1 MRKIMILFVASIVI
15 VLSGCFVFAAEV
27 SHIDV
32 IETVEKSKS
41 KTESIVINEKTKNV
55 VLDTSLYDKSNYSI
69 VNDIYIV
76 ESRQDSTLAPNEVVL
91 EYKILMIAQ
100 RKDLY
105 TMEELGDTTTIKFS
119 SELTWI
125 DINGNSLS
133 NFQDYLDVWKNK
145 TVTRKSIDPEYF
157 NIKVRYG
164 SNVRILDSDSQEYQ
178 NEYLD
183 TGEQYY

>member
-69 VNDIYIV
+69 INDIYIV

-91 EYKILMIAQ
+91 EYNDKFA
-100 RKDLY
+100 
-105 TMEELGDTTTIKFS
+105 TEVSELGDTTTIKFS

-133 NFQDYLDVWKNK
+133 SFQDYLDVWKNK

>member
-1 MRKIMILFVASIVI
+1 MRKIMILFVVSIVI

-41 KTESIVINEKTKNV
+41 KTELIVINEKTKNV

-91 EYKILMIAQ
+91 EYNDKFA
-100 RKDLY
+100 
-105 TMEELGDTTTIKFS
+105 TEVSELGDTTTIKFS

-133 NFQDYLDVWKNK
+133 NFQDYLDVWKSK

>member
-55 VLDTSLYDKSNYSI
+55 VLDTSLYDQSNYSI

-91 EYKILMIAQ
+91 EYNDKFA
-100 RKDLY
+100 
-105 TMEELGDTTTIKFS
+105 TEVSELGDTTTIKFS
-119 SELTWI
+119 SELTWL

>member
-1 MRKIMILFVASIVI
+1 MRKITILFVASIVI

-91 EYKILMIAQ
+91 EYNDKFA
-100 RKDLY
+100 
-105 TMEELGDTTTIKFS
+105 TEVSELGDTTTIKFS

>member
-32 IETVEKSKS
+32 IETEEKSKS
-41 KTESIVINEKTKNV
+41 KTESIVINDKTKNV

-91 EYKILMIAQ
+91 EYNDKFA
-100 RKDLY
+100 
-105 TMEELGDTTTIKFS
+105 TEVSELGDTTTIKFS

-133 NFQDYLDVWKNK
+133 NFQDYLDVWKSK

>member
-91 EYKILMIAQ
+91 EYNDKFA
-100 RKDLY
+100 
-105 TMEELGDTTTIKFS
+105 TEVSELGDTITIKFS

>member
-76 ESRQDSTLAPNEVVL
+76 ESRQDSTLAPNEVIL
-91 EYKILMIAQ
+91 EYNDKFA
-100 RKDLY
+100 
-105 TMEELGDTTTIKFS
+105 TEVSELGDTTTIKFS

-145 TVTRKSIDPEYF
+145 TVTQKSIDPEYF

>member
-32 IETVEKSKS
+32 TETVEKSKS

-91 EYKILMIAQ
+91 EYNDKFA
-100 RKDLY
+100 
-105 TMEELGDTTTIKFS
+105 TEVSELGDTTTIKFS

>member
-27 SHIDV
+27 SRIDV

-91 EYKILMIAQ
+91 EYNDKFA
-100 RKDLY
+100 
-105 TMEELGDTTTIKFS
+105 TEVSELGDTTTIKFS

-133 NFQDYLDVWKNK
+133 NFQDYLDAWKNK

-164 SNVRILDSDSQEYQ
+164 SNVRILDSDSLEYQ

>member
-1 MRKIMILFVASIVI
+1 M
-15 VLSGCFVFAAEV
+15 
-27 SHIDV
+27 
-32 IETVEKSKS
+32 
-41 KTESIVINEKTKNV
+41 

-91 EYKILMIAQ
+91 EYNDKFA
-100 RKDLY
+100 
-105 TMEELGDTTTIKFS
+105 TEVSELGDTTTIKFS

-125 DINGNSLS
+125 DINGNSIS

>member
-91 EYKILMIAQ
+91 EYNYKF
-100 RKDLY
+100 
-105 TMEELGDTTTIKFS
+105 TTEVSELGDTTTIKFS

>member
-41 KTESIVINEKTKNV
+41 KTESIVINDKTKNV

-91 EYKILMIAQ
+91 EYNDKFA
-100 RKDLY
+100 
-105 TMEELGDTTTIKFS
+105 TEVSELGDTTTIKFS

-133 NFQDYLDVWKNK
+133 NFQDYLAVWKNK

>member
-55 VLDTSLYDKSNYSI
+55 VLDTSLYDQSNYSI

-91 EYKILMIAQ
+91 EYNDKFA
-100 RKDLY
+100 
-105 TMEELGDTTTIKFS
+105 TEVSELGDTTTIKFT

>member
-55 VLDTSLYDKSNYSI
+55 VLDTSLYDQSNYSI

-91 EYKILMIAQ
+91 EYNDKFA
-100 RKDLY
+100 
-105 TMEELGDTTTIKFS
+105 TEVSELGDTTTIKFS

-133 NFQDYLDVWKNK
+133 NFQDYLDAWKNK

-164 SNVRILDSDSQEYQ
+164 SNVRILDSDSLEYQ

>member
-1 MRKIMILFVASIVI
+1 MRKIIILFVASIVI

-91 EYKILMIAQ
+91 EYNDKFA
-100 RKDLY
+100 
-105 TMEELGDTTTIKFS
+105 TEVSELGDTTTIRFS

>member
-1 MRKIMILFVASIVI
+1 MRKIIILFVASIVI

-41 KTESIVINEKTKNV
+41 KTESIVINVKTKNV

-91 EYKILMIAQ
+91 EYNDKFA
-100 RKDLY
+100 
-105 TMEELGDTTTIKFS
+105 TEVSELGDTTTIKFS

>member
-1 MRKIMILFVASIVI
+1 MRKIMILFVVSIVI

-41 KTESIVINEKTKNV
+41 KTELIVINEKTKNV
-55 VLDTSLYDKSNYSI
+55 VLDTSLYDQSNYSI

-91 EYKILMIAQ
+91 EYNDKFA
-100 RKDLY
+100 
-105 TMEELGDTTTIKFS
+105 TEVSELGDTTTIKFS

>member
-91 EYKILMIAQ
+91 EYNDKFA
-100 RKDLY
+100 
-105 TMEELGDTTTIKFS
+105 TEVSELGDTTTIRFS

-133 NFQDYLDVWKNK
+133 NFQDYLDAWKNK

-164 SNVRILDSDSQEYQ
+164 SNVRILDSDSLEYQ

>member
-1 MRKIMILFVASIVI
+1 MRKIMILFVVSIVI

-41 KTESIVINEKTKNV
+41 KTELIVINEKTKNV

-91 EYKILMIAQ
+91 EYNDKFA
-100 RKDLY
+100 
-105 TMEELGDTTTIKFS
+105 TEVSELGDTTTIRFS

-133 NFQDYLDVWKNK
+133 NFQDYLDVWKSK

>member
-91 EYKILMIAQ
+91 EYNDTFA
-100 RKDLY
+100 
-105 TMEELGDTTTIKFS
+105 TEVSELGDTTTIKFS

-133 NFQDYLDVWKNK
+133 NFQDYLDAWKNK

-164 SNVRILDSDSQEYQ
+164 SNVRILDSDSLEYQ

>member
-41 KTESIVINEKTKNV
+41 KTESIVINDKTKNV

-91 EYKILMIAQ
+91 EYNDKFA
-100 RKDLY
+100 
-105 TMEELGDTTTIKFS
+105 TEVSELGDTTTIRFS

>member
-41 KTESIVINEKTKNV
+41 KTESIVINEKTKSV

-91 EYKILMIAQ
+91 EYNDKFA
-100 RKDLY
+100 
-105 TMEELGDTTTIKFS
+105 TEVSELGDTTTIKFS

-125 DINGNSLS
+125 DINGNNLS
-133 NFQDYLDVWKNK
+133 NFQDYLDVWKSK

-183 TGEQYY
+183 TEEQYY

>member
-1 MRKIMILFVASIVI
+1 MRKIMILFVVSIVI

-41 KTESIVINEKTKNV
+41 KTELIVINEKTKNV

-91 EYKILMIAQ
+91 EYNDKFA
-100 RKDLY
+100 
-105 TMEELGDTTTIKFS
+105 TEVSELGDTTTIKFS

-125 DINGNSLS
+125 DINGNNLS
-133 NFQDYLDVWKNK
+133 NFQDYLDVWKSK

-183 TGEQYY
+183 TEEQYY

>member
-1 MRKIMILFVASIVI
+1 MRKIMILFVVSIVI

-41 KTESIVINEKTKNV
+41 KTELIVINEKTKNV

-91 EYKILMIAQ
+91 EYNDKFA
-100 RKDLY
+100 
-105 TMEELGDTTTIKFS
+105 TEVSELGDTTTIKFS

-125 DINGNSLS
+125 DINGNSIS

>member
-1 MRKIMILFVASIVI
+1 MHKIIILFVASIVI

-91 EYKILMIAQ
+91 EYNDKFA
-100 RKDLY
+100 
-105 TMEELGDTTTIKFS
+105 TEVSELGDTTTIKFS

-133 NFQDYLDVWKNK
+133 NFQDYLDAWKNK

-164 SNVRILDSDSQEYQ
+164 SNVRILDSDSLEYQ

>member
-91 EYKILMIAQ
+91 EYNDKFA
-100 RKDLY
+100 
-105 TMEELGDTTTIKFS
+105 TEVSELGDTTIIKFS

-133 NFQDYLDVWKNK
+133 NFQDYLDAWKNK

-164 SNVRILDSDSQEYQ
+164 SNVRILDSDSLEYQ

>member
-76 ESRQDSTLAPNEVVL
+76 ESCQDSTLAPNEVVL
-91 EYKILMIAQ
+91 EYNDKFA
-100 RKDLY
+100 
-105 TMEELGDTTTIKFS
+105 TEVSELGDTTTIKFS

-133 NFQDYLDVWKNK
+133 NFQDYLDVWKSK

>member
-91 EYKILMIAQ
+91 EYNDKFA
-100 RKDLY
+100 
-105 TMEELGDTTTIKFS
+105 TEVSELGDTTTIKFS

-164 SNVRILDSDSQEYQ
+164 SNVQILDSDSQEYQ

>member
-69 VNDIYIV
+69 INDIYIV

-91 EYKILMIAQ
+91 EYNDKFA
-100 RKDLY
+100 
-105 TMEELGDTTTIKFS
+105 TEVSELGDTTTIRFS

-183 TGEQYY
+183 IGEQYY

>member
-1 MRKIMILFVASIVI
+1 MRKIIILFVASIVI

-55 VLDTSLYDKSNYSI
+55 VLDTSLYDQSNYSI

-91 EYKILMIAQ
+91 EYNDKFA
-100 RKDLY
+100 
-105 TMEELGDTTTIKFS
+105 TEVSELRDTTTIKFS

-133 NFQDYLDVWKNK
+133 NFQDYLDAWKNK

-164 SNVRILDSDSQEYQ
+164 SNVRILDSDSLEYQ

>member
-91 EYKILMIAQ
+91 EYNDKFA
-100 RKDLY
+100 
-105 TMEELGDTTTIKFS
+105 TEVSELGDTTTIKFSSDKFS

>member
-76 ESRQDSTLAPNEVVL
+76 ESRQDSTLAPNKVVL
-91 EYKILMIAQ
+91 EYNDKFA
-100 RKDLY
+100 
-105 TMEELGDTTTIKFS
+105 TEVSELGDTTTIKFS

>member
-91 EYKILMIAQ
+91 EYNDKFA
-100 RKDLY
+100 
-105 TMEELGDTTTIKFS
+105 TEVSELGDTTTIRFS

-183 TGEQYY
+183 TGEQY

>member
-1 MRKIMILFVASIVI
+1 MRKIMMLFVASIVI

-91 EYKILMIAQ
+91 EYNDKFA
-100 RKDLY
+100 
-105 TMEELGDTTTIKFS
+105 TEVSELGDTTTIRFS

>member
-32 IETVEKSKS
+32 IETMEKSKS

-91 EYKILMIAQ
+91 EYNDKFA
-100 RKDLY
+100 
-105 TMEELGDTTTIKFS
+105 TEVSELGDTTTIKFS

-164 SNVRILDSDSQEYQ
+164 SNVRILVSDSQEYQ

>member
-91 EYKILMIAQ
+91 EYNDKFA
-100 RKDLY
+100 
-105 TMEELGDTTTIKFS
+105 TEVSELGDTTTIKFS

-125 DINGNSLS
+125 DINGDSLS

>member
-1 MRKIMILFVASIVI
+1 MRKIMILFVASIVM

-91 EYKILMIAQ
+91 EYNDKFA
-100 RKDLY
+100 
-105 TMEELGDTTTIKFS
+105 TEVSELGDTTTIKFS

-125 DINGNSLS
+125 DINGNSIS

>member
-91 EYKILMIAQ
+91 EYNDKFA
-100 RKDLY
+100 
-105 TMEELGDTTTIKFS
+105 TEVSELGDTTTIKFS

-145 TVTRKSIDPEYF
+145 TVTRKRIDPEYF

-183 TGEQYY
+183 TGEQYYS